1 MNRYELK
8 LDSLTKYFGRRLV
21 FRDLNIEYC
30 QCGIYGISGPNGS
43 GKSTLLKIIA
53 GISTP
58 SKGKITHTAEGK
70 EIDTAE
76 IHERIGFVS
85 PYLVLYEEFSCRE
98 NIEIMGKIRGIE
110 PDEPHITRLLETF
123 GLADRQNDRLK
134 FYSSGMKQ
142 RMKFIFALLHKP
154 ALLILDEPTENLD
167 NEGKNKIY
175 ELIKNYSASNIV
187 LIASNE
193 DSDLQLCTS
202 SINLL
207 EHK

>member
-21 FRDLNIEYC
+21 FRDLNIEYS

-76 IHERIGFVS
+76 IHEHIGFVS

-110 PDEPHITRLLETF
+110 PDEPHIARLLETF